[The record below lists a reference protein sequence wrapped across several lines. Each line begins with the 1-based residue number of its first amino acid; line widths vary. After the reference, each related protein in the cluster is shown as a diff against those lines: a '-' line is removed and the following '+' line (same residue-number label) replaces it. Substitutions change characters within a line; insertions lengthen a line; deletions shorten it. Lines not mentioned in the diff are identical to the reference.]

1 MSMLNPES
9 AIIVPDWPAPANVR
23 AAVTTRLLPGNSLPP
38 YDSLNLGLRSGENP
52 DTVQA
57 NRALLER
64 AFALRS
70 PPHWLRQ
77 VHGTGV
83 ARFPVDVVPGKQ
95 VRGAGDIGAR
105 DVTNNAQADAQS
117 HEADAQSDEP
127 NAQQQREIE
136 ADAAITSEPGVV
148 LAILSADCLPVLL
161 CSEDGTEVGAA
172 HAGWRGLSSGVV
184 ENCVAQFRSPPQ
196 ELMAWLGPAIGAVSY
211 EVGDEVRD
219 AFLSWSNVA
228 SAAFSPSRA
237 GHWFCD
243 LYTLARLRLRTAGV
257 ERTYGGGF
265 DTLTDPRFYS
275 YRRDGSRSGRF
286 ATLIYR
292 AV

>member
-1 MSMLNPES
+1 MSMLDPAS
-9 AIIVPDWPAPANVR
+9 AIVVPDWPAPANIR

-38 YDSLNLGLRSGENP
+38 YESFNLGVRSGEDP
-52 DTVQA
+52 ETVQA
-57 NRALLER
+57 NRALLKR
-64 AFALRS
+64 AFALPS
-70 PPHWLRQ
+70 APHWLRQ

-83 ARFPVDVVPGKQ
+83 ARFPADLVPGKQ
-95 VRGAGDIGAR
+95 VRAAGDIGAR
-105 DVTNNAQADAQS
+105 EATNNAQADAQR
-117 HEADAQSDEP
+117 HEADARSH
-127 NAQQQREIE
+127 AQQPEIE
-136 ADAAITSEPGVV
+136 ADAAVTFEPGVV

-161 CSEDGTEVGAA
+161 CSEDGTKVGAA
-172 HAGWRGLSSGVV
+172 HAGWRGLCAGVV

-196 ELMAWLGPAIGAVSY
+196 GLMAWLGPAIGAASY

-219 AFLSWSNVA
+219 AFVSQSNAA

-257 ERTYGGGF
+257 ERTYAGGF
-265 DTLTDPRFYS
+265 DTVTDPRFYS